1 MVLAQEER
9 PASWAR
15 DAVAAVRK
23 IVLIEDRMET
33 LTAQV
38 KTLAESYTDLDRRLV
53 RMEAKFELIE
63 KMRATN
69 RRALPAKSSRRN
81 DPPKISE

>member
-1 MVLAQEER
+1 V
-9 PASWAR
+9 SWAR
-15 DAVAAVRK
+15 DAVAAIRK

-53 RMEAKFELIE
+53 RLEAKFELIE
-63 KMRATN
+63 KMGAAR
-69 RRALPAKSSRRN
+69 RRALPAKSQRHR
-81 DPPKISE
+81 DPRKSE

>member
-1 MVLAQEER
+1 M
-9 PASWAR
+9 SWAR
-15 DAVAAVRK
+15 DAVAAIRK

-53 RMEAKFELIE
+53 RLEAKFELIE
-63 KMRATN
+63 KMGAAN
-69 RRALPAKSSRRN
+69 RRALPAKLHRHK
-81 DPPKISE
+81 DPRKSE